1 MFNLV
6 KGTHDIILNEAD
18 KYTYVEQTLVQFA
31 EFYNFKEFRTPII
44 ESSDLFQRSV
54 GDSSDIV
61 RKEMYTF
68 LDKGDRSITLR
79 PEITAGIIRS
89 IVNNKLLA
97 LGDYPVKAYYVGPC
111 FRYERPQQ
119 GRYRQFNQFGI
130 EIAGVTSPYRDVEA
144 ISFGYFALKLL
155 GFENLKLKINSLGD
169 DESRKNYRDALTKYF
184 ASYIDQMCDDCKDR
198 YKLNVLRIL
207 DCKAKEDQEIIKN
220 APKISDYLTDKSKD
234 YFNKVLKSLDELG
247 IEYEIDDGLVR
258 GLDYYSDVVFEFHYT
273 SSKGLSYGALG
284 AGGHYN
290 KLIGEIGGPKD
301 CEGCG
306 LAMGIERLVS
316 VMADDQLF
324 DNLDD
329 SLDCYVMP
337 LSMEY
342 QSDALNISSSLR
354 LNGFKSE
361 VNLEGKSLK
370 AMFKKANKLN
380 AKFALIIGEDEIK
393 TNSIICKDLSSEQ
406 QESVGIQDL
415 IDYLDSH
422 IGSDEEHHHEG
433 GCSSN
438 HEGHENCC
446 CHDHENDHHCCHEH
460 GQEHE
465 CCNESKKEK

>member
-1 MFNLV
+1 M
-6 KGTHDIILNEAD
+6 
-18 KYTYVEQTLVQFA
+18 
-31 EFYNFKEFRTPII
+31 
-44 ESSDLFQRSV
+44 
-54 GDSSDIV
+54 
-61 RKEMYTF
+61 
-68 LDKGDRSITLR
+68 
-79 PEITAGIIRS
+79 
-89 IVNNKLLA
+89 
-97 LGDYPVKAYYVGPC
+97 
-111 FRYERPQQ
+111 
-119 GRYRQFNQFGI
+119 
-130 EIAGVTSPYRDVEA
+130 
-144 ISFGYFALKLL
+144 
-155 GFENLKLKINSLGD
+155 
-169 DESRKNYRDALTKYF
+169 
-184 ASYIDQMCDDCKDR
+184 
-198 YKLNVLRIL
+198 NVLRIL
-207 DCKAKEDQEIIKN
+207 DCKVKEDQEIIKN

-234 YFNKVLKSLDELG
+234 YFNKVLKSLYELG

-316 VMADDQLF
+316 VMEDDQLF

-446 CHDHENDHHCCHEH
+446 CHNHENDHHCCHEH

-465 CCNESKKEK
+465 CCNESKKEN

>member
-207 DCKAKEDQEIIKN
+207 DCKVQEDQEIIKN

-316 VMADDQLF
+316 VMEDDQLF

-422 IGSDEEHHHEG
+422 IGSDEEHHHEC

-446 CHDHENDHHCCHEH
+446 CHNHENDHHCCHEH

-465 CCNESKKEK
+465 CYNESKKEN